1 MNFKIPI
8 ESCTKYSNFSLQM
21 CSQKVQHVEG
31 DGNKTGC
38 LKRYKCCGIPED
50 NAIINGCEDKYDC
63 CNQDKDSTGCIKVGL
78 TNVTHVTCILLFS
91 LTKCV

>member
-1 MNFKIPI
+1 MFYI
-8 ESCTKYSNFSLQM
+8 FSLPI
-21 CSQKVQHVEG
+21 CFQKVQHVEG

-63 CNQDKDSTGCIKVGL
+63 CNQDKDSTGCIKVGS
-78 TNVTHVTCILLFS
+78 TNVTHVTCILH
-91 LTKCV
+91 

>member
-1 MNFKIPI
+1 
-8 ESCTKYSNFSLQM
+8 M

-63 CNQDKDSTGCIKVGL
+63 CNQDKDSTGCIKVGS
-78 TNVTHVTCILLFS
+78 TNVTHVTWIFFTNQMCLIFLQEFNSYIGLQK
-91 LTKCV
+91 L